1 VTKKY
6 NKGDTVA
13 ILINPS
19 VVDGVVTYDKKEAG
33 TILGSYEI
41 SLYDS
46 MSNGKSTLSVS
57 YSVSVN
63 GARKSFLEEELDVMQ
78 QFTE

>member
-1 VTKKY
+1 MTKKY